1 MRLTRGASSDS
12 ESEPDP
18 LDEDDEGGMVYTA
31 KQQPQQPGHG
41 AAFRSR
47 IFPRHSKGIT
57 TAPGQLGAGETETEA
72 DEPVSNRVVPA
83 TFLIQLLTHFI
94 TQPRHL
100 PTARIV
106 PVSDPLV
113 PPNTLE
119 QAITP
124 LLFEASRL
132 LSIVPAVFGVLYNLI
147 KAWHEPINGKNVPI
161 DYVVSALWVR
171 HFDNLFFFFD
181 HA

>member
-1 MRLTRGASSDS
+1 MRLTTRGGDSDS

-18 LDEDDEGGMVYTA
+18 LDEDEDGMIYTA
-31 KQQPQQPGHG
+31 KQQQSTYS
-41 AAFRSR
+41 ATFRSR

-72 DEPVSNRVVPA
+72 DEPVSVP
-83 TFLIQLLTHFI
+83 IYQLLPLPVPDRIFDPFHL
-94 TQPRHL
+94 QPRHL

-106 PVSDPLV
+106 PVSGPLV

-119 QAITP
+119 QVITP

-132 LSIVPAVFGVLYNLI
+132 LSIVPAIFGVLYNLFH
-147 KAWHEPINGKNVPI
+147 AWHAPINGKIVPI

-171 HFDNLFFFFD
+171 HLI
-181 HA
+181 ALL